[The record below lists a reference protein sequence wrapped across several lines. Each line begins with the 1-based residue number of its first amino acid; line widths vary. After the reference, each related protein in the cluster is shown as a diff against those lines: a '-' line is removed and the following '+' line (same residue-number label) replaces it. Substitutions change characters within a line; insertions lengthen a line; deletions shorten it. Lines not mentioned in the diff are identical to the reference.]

1 MTCNA
6 AAAERSQRQS
16 ILLAISA
23 LIITT
28 VVLPCSGKA
37 QTPEGK
43 IGEIVQPATGTGRA
57 VYAPLDQAVIL
68 PRFLGRWAVRSGKCV
83 GQRYTD
89 RMELDQ
95 NLAILAGHT
104 FTVQTALV
112 EAGPQSAA
120 NEVHAPRADDYA
132 DAGDLLVGF
141 DRPGPDG
148 PRYIHFRFA
157 HGSGRLI
164 VEEVGKPRRAYVRCS

>member
-1 MTCNA
+1 MNCNTTIPKQ
-6 AAAERSQRQS
+6 SQRRG

-28 VVLPCSGKA
+28 VVFPCSGKA

-68 PRFLGRWAVRSGKCV
+68 PRFLGRWAVLSGKCV

-95 NLAILAGHT
+95 NLAILAGRT
-104 FTVQTALV
+104 LTVQTALV
-112 EAGPQSAA
+112 EADPQSTA
-120 NEVHAPRADDYA
+120 NEAQPPRAGDYA
-132 DAGDLLVGF
+132 DADDLLVGF

-157 HGSGRLI
+157 RGSGRLI

>member
-1 MTCNA
+1 M
-6 AAAERSQRQS
+6 
-16 ILLAISA
+16 LLAISA
-23 LIITT
+23 LIIVTT
-28 VVLPCSGKA
+28 VRPCNAEVL
-37 QTPEGK
+37 TPEGK

-89 RMELDQ
+89 RIELDQ

-104 FTVQTALV
+104 FTVRTALV
-112 EAGPQSAA
+112 EAGAQSTA
-120 NEVHAPRADDYA
+120 NEGQALRAGEYA
-132 DAGDLLVGF
+132 NASDLLVGF
-141 DRPGPDG
+141 DLPGPDG

-157 HGSGRLI
+157 RGSGRLI

>member
-1 MTCNA
+1 
-6 AAAERSQRQS
+6 
-16 ILLAISA
+16 
-23 LIITT
+23 
-28 VVLPCSGKA
+28 
-37 QTPEGK
+37 
-43 IGEIVQPATGTGRA
+43 
-57 VYAPLDQAVIL
+57 
-68 PRFLGRWAVRSGKCV
+68 
-83 GQRYTD
+83 
-89 RMELDQ
+89 MELDQ